1 MSGLEI
7 HQKRQFHPMRWVM
20 LLALIVLLGAYAYYG
35 VRWFRTGE
43 LSPLP
48 LPVAAA
54 DGSVD
59 ETKVTR
65 EQVDAYTV
73 GKTEPRTLAIDDFL
87 VKARVQKADLNEKRM
102 FTMPNNLDDV
112 TWYDKSAEPGK
123 GFGAVV
129 IAGRNIG
136 VSRDGTFSK
145 LTKIEERD
153 IIKIER
159 GDGRVFKYEVRET
172 QELPLE
178 DVNKTGM
185 TRMMSSVDKSK
196 EGLNLITDSG
206 KWIPSQKEFDSR
218 IIVYCVLISSK

>member
-35 VRWFRTGE
+35 FRWFKTGE

-54 DGSVD
+54 DGSID

-65 EQVDAYTV
+65 EQVDAYETD
-73 GKTEPRTLAIDDFL
+73 KTEPRYLVIDDFL
-87 VKARVQKADLNEKRM
+87 VKARVKKSDLNDKRM
-102 FTMPNNLDDV
+102 FTMPDNLDDV

-129 IAGRNIG
+129 MAGRNVGI
-136 VSRDGTFSK
+136 SRDGTFSK
-145 LTKIEERD
+145 LPKLEERD

-159 GDGRVFKYEVRET
+159 GDGRVFKYEVRRIE
-172 QELPLE
+172 ERDLE
-178 DVNKTGM
+178 WVNKTGM
-185 TRMMSSVDKSK
+185 TGMMSSVDKSK

-218 IIVYCVLISSK
+218 VIVYSVLISSK